1 MVFFLFNKNF
11 SYLDMLMDKSGS
23 ISKRVTS
30 VRSFKLFFPLVIMMV
45 IILIGVTG
53 FMVIERFN
61 LLDAL
66 YMTVITVTTVG
77 YVEVHQLSKA
87 GMVFNILLIIS
98 SFATFAYSFAK
109 LTQYIVDGEINKFF
123 KNRKIMSAINE
134 LKDHV
139 IVCGYGRNGKQAV
152 KILESHKVKFVVI
165 ENNDERI
172 DLELSKKEQ
181 VLYIKG
187 DATDDEILLNAGIKR
202 AKALITALP
211 EDADNV
217 YIVLSARSL
226 NNSIRIISR
235 SSNPGS
241 ETKLRKAGA
250 NNVIS
255 PDKIGGTHMATLV
268 SKPDVIEFIDY
279 LSGEGDSIHLE
290 SVGYEVLPMELRDKT
305 LQEIMAWR
313 KTGVNCI
320 GIKDAEGKFVINPP
334 EGTLINAGMK
344 VIVLGSRQ
352 IEEMKGNVDEQQH

>member
-1 MVFFLFNKNF
+1 
-11 SYLDMLMDKSGS
+11 MDESSS
-23 ISKRVTS
+23 ISKKVIS
-30 VRSFKLFFPLVIMMV
+30 VKSYKLLLPLIIIVA

-53 FMVIERFN
+53 FMVIEGFS

-66 YMTVITVTTVG
+66 YMTVVTVTTVG
-77 YVEVHQLSKA
+77 YEEVHQLSKA
-87 GMVFNILLIIS
+87 GMIFNMFLIIS
-98 SFATFAYSFAK
+98 SFATFAFALAK
-109 LTQYIVDGEINKFF
+109 LTQYVVDGEINKFF
-123 KNRKIMSAINE
+123 KTRKIMSAINQ

-139 IVCGYGRNGKQAV
+139 IVCGYGRNGKQAA
-152 KILESHKVKFVVI
+152 KILANHKVKFVVI

-172 DLELSKKEQ
+172 EHELSKNES

-187 DATDDEILLNAGIKR
+187 DAIDDEVLLNAGIKR

-226 NNSIRIISR
+226 NKSIRIISR
-235 SSNPGS
+235 SSSPGS

-250 NNVIS
+250 DNVIS

-290 SVGYEVLPMELRDKT
+290 SVAYEILPAALKDKT

-320 GIKDAEGKFVINPP
+320 GIKDAEGKFIINPP
-334 EGTLINAGMK
+334 EGTLIKAGMK
-344 VIVLGSRQ
+344 VIVLGTRQQ
-352 IEEMKGNVDEQQH
+352 IEEMKGNVERQ

>member
-1 MVFFLFNKNF
+1 
-11 SYLDMLMDKSGS
+11 MDKSRS

-30 VRSFKLFFPLVIMMV
+30 VRSYKLFLPLVIIGA
-45 IILIGVTG
+45 IILTGVTG
-53 FMVIERFN
+53 FMVIEGFS

-66 YMTVITVTTVG
+66 YMTVVTVTTVG
-77 YVEVHQLSKA
+77 YEEVHELSKA
-87 GMVFNILLIIS
+87 GMIFNMFLIIS
-98 SFATFAYSFAK
+98 SFATFAYALAK
-109 LTQYIVDGEINKFF
+109 LAQYVVDGEINKFF
-123 KNRKIMSAINE
+123 KTRKMMSAINE

-139 IVCGYGRNGKQAV
+139 ILCGYGRNGKQAA
-152 KILESHKVKFVVI
+152 KILESHKVKFVII
-165 ENNDERI
+165 EKDDERI
-172 DLELSKKEQ
+172 EAGLSKKNQ
-181 VLYIKG
+181 ALYIIG
-187 DATDDEILLNAGIKR
+187 DATDDEVLLSAGIKR

-226 NNSIRIISR
+226 SSDIQIISR
-235 SSNPGS
+235 ASNPGS

-255 PDKIGGTHMATLV
+255 PDKIGGTHMATLI

-279 LSGEGDSIHLE
+279 LSGEGDSINLE
-290 SVGYEVLPMELRDKT
+290 SVGFEILPSVLRGKT

-320 GIKDAEGKFVINPP
+320 GIKDAEGQFIINPP
-334 EGTLINAGMK
+334 EGTVINAGMK

-352 IEEMKGNVDEQQH
+352 QIEEMKGNVEGRER

>member
-1 MVFFLFNKNF
+1 MVNR
-11 SYLDMLMDKSGS
+11 S
-23 ISKRVTS
+23 ISKKVTS
-30 VRSFKLFFPLVIMMV
+30 FRAYKLFLPLIIIGA
-45 IILIGVTG
+45 IILIGVAG
-53 FMVIERFN
+53 FMVIEGFS

-66 YMTVITVTTVG
+66 YMTVVTVTTVG
-77 YVEVHQLSKA
+77 YEEVHPLSKA
-87 GMVFNILLIIS
+87 GMIFNMFLIIS
-98 SFATFAYSFAK
+98 SFATFAYALAK

-123 KNRKIMSAINE
+123 KTRKIMSAISE

-139 IVCGYGRNGKQAV
+139 IVCGYGRNGKQAA
-152 KILESHKVKFVVI
+152 KILENHKVKFVVI
-165 ENNDERI
+165 EMNDERI
-172 DLELSKKEQ
+172 EPELSKKDQ
-181 VLYIKG
+181 ILYIKG
-187 DATDDEILLNAGIKR
+187 DATDDEVLLNAGIKR

-226 NNSIRIISR
+226 NNEIQIISR
-235 SSNPGS
+235 SSSPGS

-290 SVGYEVLPMELRDKT
+290 SVGYEILPSQLKDKT

-320 GIKDAEGKFVINPP
+320 GIKDAEGKFIINPP
-334 EGTLINAGMK
+334 EGTLINPPLA
-344 VIVLGSRQ
+344 Q
-352 IEEMKGNVDEQQH
+352 AW

>member
-1 MVFFLFNKNF
+1 
-11 SYLDMLMDKSGS
+11 MDKSRS
-23 ISKRVTS
+23 ISKKVTL
-30 VRSFKLFFPLVIMMV
+30 VRSYKLFLPLIIIAA

-53 FMVIERFN
+53 FMIIEGFS

-66 YMTVITVTTVG
+66 YMTIVTVTTVG
-77 YVEVHQLSKA
+77 YEEVHELSKA
-87 GMVFNILLIIS
+87 GMIFNMLLIIS
-98 SFATFAYSFAK
+98 SFATFAYALAK
-109 LTQYIVDGEINKFF
+109 LTQYVVDGEINKFF
-123 KNRKIMSAINE
+123 KNRKIMSAVNE

-139 IVCGYGRNGKQAV
+139 IVCGYGRNGKQAA
-152 KILESHKVKFVVI
+152 KILEAHKVKFVVI
-165 ENNDERI
+165 ENDDGRI
-172 DLELSKKEQ
+172 EHELSKKGQ
-181 VLYIKG
+181 MLYLKG
-187 DATDDEILLNAGIKR
+187 DATDDEVLLNAGIKR

-226 NNSIRIISR
+226 NNSIQIISR

-250 NNVIS
+250 NYVIS

-290 SVGYEVLPMELRDKT
+290 SVGYEILPVELRDKP

-320 GIKDAEGKFVINPP
+320 GIKDAEGKFIINPP

-344 VIVLGSRQ
+344 VIVLGTRQQ
-352 IEEMKGNVDEQQH
+352 IEEMKGNVERQQH

>member
-1 MVFFLFNKNF
+1 MTIR
-11 SYLDMLMDKSGS
+11 SY
-23 ISKRVTS
+23 
-30 VRSFKLFFPLVIMMV
+30 KLFLPLIIIGA
-45 IILIGVTG
+45 IILIGVIG
-53 FMVIERFN
+53 FMLIEGFS

-66 YMTVITVTTVG
+66 YMTIVTVTTVG
-77 YVEVHQLSKA
+77 YEEVHELSKA
-87 GMVFNILLIIS
+87 GMIFNMLLIIS
-98 SFATFAYSFAK
+98 SFATFAYALAK

-123 KNRKIMSAINE
+123 KNRKIMSAIKE

-139 IVCGYGRNGKQAV
+139 IICGYGRNGKQAA
-152 KILESHKVKFVVI
+152 KILGHHKVKFVVI

-172 DLELSKKEQ
+172 EKELSKKDAI
-181 VLYIKG
+181 LYIKG
-187 DATDDEILLNAGIKR
+187 DATDDDVLLSAGIER

-226 NNSIRIISR
+226 SNSIQIISR

-241 ETKLRKAGA
+241 GTKLRKAGA
-250 NNVIS
+250 DSVIS

-279 LSGEGDSIHLE
+279 LSGEEGDSIHLE
-290 SVGYEVLPMELRDKT
+290 SIGYEILPAELKDKT

-320 GIKDAEGKFVINPP
+320 GIKDAEGKFIINPP
-334 EGTLINAGMK
+334 EETLINSRMK
-344 VIVLGSRQ
+344 VIVLGTRQQ
-352 IEEMKGNVDEQQH
+352 IEEMKGNVEHQK

>member
-1 MVFFLFNKNF
+1 MTIR
-11 SYLDMLMDKSGS
+11 SY
-23 ISKRVTS
+23 
-30 VRSFKLFFPLVIMMV
+30 KLFLPLIIIGA
-45 IILIGVTG
+45 IILIGVIG
-53 FMVIERFN
+53 FMLIEGFS

-66 YMTVITVTTVG
+66 YMTIVTVTTVG
-77 YVEVHQLSKA
+77 YEEVHELSKA
-87 GMVFNILLIIS
+87 GMIFNMLLIIS
-98 SFATFAYSFAK
+98 SFATFAYALAK

-123 KNRKIMSAINE
+123 KNRKIMSAIKE

-139 IVCGYGRNGKQAV
+139 IICGYGRNGKQAA
-152 KILESHKVKFVVI
+152 KILGHHKVKFVVI

-172 DLELSKKEQ
+172 EKELSKKDAI
-181 VLYIKG
+181 LYIQG
-187 DATDDEILLNAGIKR
+187 DATDDDVLLSAGIER

-226 NNSIRIISR
+226 SNSIQIISR

-241 ETKLRKAGA
+241 GTKLRKAGA
-250 NNVIS
+250 DSIIS

-279 LSGEGDSIHLE
+279 LSGEEGDSIHLE
-290 SVGYEVLPMELRDKT
+290 SVGYEILPAELKDKT

-320 GIKDAEGKFVINPP
+320 GIKDAEGKFIINPP
-334 EGTLINAGMK
+334 EETLINSRMK
-344 VIVLGSRQ
+344 VIVLGTRQQ
-352 IEEMKGNVDEQQH
+352 IEEMKGNVEHQK

>member
-1 MVFFLFNKNF
+1 MTIR
-11 SYLDMLMDKSGS
+11 SY
-23 ISKRVTS
+23 
-30 VRSFKLFFPLVIMMV
+30 KLFLPLIIIGA
-45 IILIGVTG
+45 IILIGVIG
-53 FMVIERFN
+53 FMLIEGFS

-66 YMTVITVTTVG
+66 YMTIVTVTTVG
-77 YVEVHQLSKA
+77 YEEVHELSKA
-87 GMVFNILLIIS
+87 GMIFNMLLIIS
-98 SFATFAYSFAK
+98 SFATFAYALAK

-123 KNRKIMSAINE
+123 KNRKIMSAIKE

-139 IVCGYGRNGKQAV
+139 IICGYGRNGKQAA
-152 KILESHKVKFVVI
+152 KILGHHKVKFVVI

-172 DLELSKKEQ
+172 EKELSKKDAI
-181 VLYIKG
+181 LYIKG
-187 DATDDEILLNAGIKR
+187 DATDDDVLLSAGIER

-226 NNSIRIISR
+226 SNSIQIISR

-241 ETKLRKAGA
+241 GTKLRKAGA
-250 NNVIS
+250 DSVIS

-279 LSGEGDSIHLE
+279 LSGEEGDSIHLE
-290 SVGYEVLPMELRDKT
+290 SVGYEILPAELKDKT

-320 GIKDAEGKFVINPP
+320 GIKDAEGKFIINPP
-334 EGTLINAGMK
+334 EETLINSRMK
-344 VIVLGSRQ
+344 VIVLGTRQQ
-352 IEEMKGNVDEQQH
+352 IEEMKGNVEHQK

>member
-1 MVFFLFNKNF
+1 MAKHRSIKRMTIR
-11 SYLDMLMDKSGS
+11 SY
-23 ISKRVTS
+23 
-30 VRSFKLFFPLVIMMV
+30 KLFLPLIIIGA
-45 IILIGVTG
+45 IILIGVIG
-53 FMVIERFN
+53 FMLIEGFS

-66 YMTVITVTTVG
+66 YMTIVTVTTVG
-77 YVEVHQLSKA
+77 YEEVHELSKA
-87 GMVFNILLIIS
+87 GMIFNMLLIIS
-98 SFATFAYSFAK
+98 SFATFAYALAK

-123 KNRKIMSAINE
+123 KNRKIMSAIKE

-139 IVCGYGRNGKQAV
+139 IICGYGRNGKQAA
-152 KILESHKVKFVVI
+152 KILGHHKVKFVVI

-172 DLELSKKEQ
+172 EKELSKKDAI
-181 VLYIKG
+181 LYIKG
-187 DATDDEILLNAGIKR
+187 DATDDDVLLSAGIER

-226 NNSIRIISR
+226 SNSIQIISR

-241 ETKLRKAGA
+241 GTKLRKAGA
-250 NNVIS
+250 DSVIS

-279 LSGEGDSIHLE
+279 LSGEEGDSIHLE
-290 SVGYEVLPMELRDKT
+290 SIGYEILPAELKDKT

-320 GIKDAEGKFVINPP
+320 GIKDAEGKFIINPP
-334 EGTLINAGMK
+334 EETLINSRMK
-344 VIVLGSRQ
+344 VIVLGTRQQ
-352 IEEMKGNVDEQQH
+352 IEEMKGNVEHQK